1 VKLLPRVAFPSVLEG
16 DIDEAV
22 VRRLLDHVNVVAG
35 AVYGRKGKEWIRR
48 NMSGF
53 LNASRYSPWV
63 ILVDLDGDA
72 ACPPPVLSQWVPAQ
86 QPQFLCFRIVVR
98 EIEAWLMSDPE
109 TLSDFLSVAQARIPA
124 IPEELP
130 DPKGEMVSL
139 ARRSR
144 RRAVRDDMCPRPGS
158 GTTTGPA
165 YASRLIEYA
174 ASRWRPDVAARKSE
188 SLRRALEC
196 LERIRRLWLKRALGN
211 S

>member
-1 VKLLPRVAFPSVLEG
+1 VKLHPEIIFPSVVEG

-22 VRRLLDHVNVVAG
+22 VRRLLDHVSVIAG
-35 AVYGRKGKEWIRR
+35 AVYGRKGKEWIRK

-53 LNASRYSPWV
+53 LNASRFSPWV

-72 ACPPPVLSQWVPAQ
+72 ACPPPVLLQWVPAQ
-86 QPQFLCFRIVVR
+86 QPQFLCFRIAVR

-109 TLSDFLSVAQARIPA
+109 TLADFLSVAQTRVPG

-130 DPKGEMVSL
+130 DPKSEMVSL
-139 ARRSR
+139 AGRSR

-174 ASRWRPDVAARKSE
+174 ASRWRPGVAARKSD
-188 SLRRALEC
+188 SLLRTIGC
-196 LERIRRLWLKRALGN
+196 LERIRSLWLKRGLGN